1 MTCRKYCR
9 FGDIDATRITI
20 LLFKVFIQQLVFWKF
35 GYGNLSSRCLE
46 LAFFFVGHFIL
57 VLCLDPC
64 TPILRYVIL
73 SSLKQRFYVIVN
85 DMHSLLLRFK
95 KRLVEESFL
104 SDLVGILVLC
114 GFVVCAHKIWI
125 FEESCNSFAKLTV
138 PPLVCSGCFVFGSSA
153 WLWVILFVCCKKHV
167 MERQC
172 NFGTSTHC
180 KYLLSF

>member
-1 MTCRKYCR
+1 MQQ
-9 FGDIDATRITI
+9 GS
-20 LLFKVFIQQLVFWKF
+20 LFF
-35 GYGNLSSRCLE
+35 SSRRSYNSWFFGSLVMVIF
-46 LAFFFVGHFIL
+46 LLGVWNWHFFVGHFIL

-73 SSLKQRFYVIVN
+73 SSVKQRFYVIVN